1 MHFETCMAVAY
12 MNPRC
17 IFAGLFAKQHRQV
30 WKSPSHRR
38 QCPAPWSPEGHLLP
52 LVTRSSRWMTVSNCI
67 SDRRHPGQ
75 EMTYKHTPK
84 HLEGNLPAILSGSR
98 EPGRSHS
105 SLSLLLF
112 PLMLISSFLSTWVG
126 HLWVTSPFDQQGAF
140 IDIHGVHA
148 CSWIST
154 ADVQK
159 FEIGGCH
166 IAEIVFSLSFSPS
179 VVL

>member
-1 MHFETCMAVAY
+1 MHYATCMTVAY

-30 WKSPSHRR
+30 WKSPSHRG
-38 QCPAPWSPEGHLLP
+38 QFPAPWSPGGDLLQ
-52 LVTRSSRWMTVSNCI
+52 LVTRSSRWMTISNCI
-67 SDRRHPGQ
+67 SNRCHPGQ
-75 EMTYKHTPK
+75 EISYKHTPK

-112 PLMLISSFLSTWVG
+112 PLMLISSFLPTWVG
-126 HLWVTSPFDQQGAF
+126 DLCPIDWQGAF

-148 CSWIST
+148 
-154 ADVQK
+154 ALK
-159 FEIGGCH
+159 
-166 IAEIVFSLSFSPS
+166 SLRQMSPS
-179 VVL
+179 LKLVDAILQK